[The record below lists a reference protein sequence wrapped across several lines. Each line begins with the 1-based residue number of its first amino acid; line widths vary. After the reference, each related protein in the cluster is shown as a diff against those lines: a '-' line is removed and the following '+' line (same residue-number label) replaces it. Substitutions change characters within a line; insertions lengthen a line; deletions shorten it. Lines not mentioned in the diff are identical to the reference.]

1 MWLSD
6 LSVKRPVFATVIA
19 LLLVAFGALAFNELA
34 VREYP
39 DISAPVISVSV
50 GYPGASAEVVES
62 RITQILERE
71 VSGIEGAKAITS
83 SSLDGLSTISV
94 EFSLDRNIDEAARL
108 NSTEMDARP
117 SRLLEVMDLAP
128 SMPLTSRSSIW
139 VMRLSTTSA
148 DAPG

>member
-6 LSVKRPVFATVIA
+6 ISVKRPVFATVIS

-71 VSGIEGAKAITS
+71 VSGIEGAKSVNS
-83 SSLDGLSTISV
+83 SSRDGLSSISV
-94 EFSLDRNIDEAARL
+94 E
-108 NSTEMDARP
+108 
-117 SRLLEVMDLAP
+117 
-128 SMPLTSRSSIW
+128 
-139 VMRLSTTSA
+139 
-148 DAPG
+148 